1 VSDRLDERKW
11 VRLAKWL
18 RHEDCKAALF
28 EGRYPYTM
36 EEDWTVLGDVLRD
49 AYIAKARR
57 TLAAVNRLNRGDD
70 MTEPEETRSDEAED
84 QEDVQPAESDAEPPA
99 DGTYGEVAQGT
110 YRDLM
115 DGTEGRGV

>member
-1 VSDRLDERKW
+1 
-11 VRLAKWL
+11 
-18 RHEDCKAALF
+18 
-28 EGRYPYTM
+28 M